1 MDKPTILL
9 ADDDAD
15 VRETTC
21 FGLKAEGFHVVTA
34 VDGLEALR
42 TARDIEPDL
51 IVLDVMMPKANG
63 YRVSSMLK
71 DDQAKGCV
79 SKTIPILLL
88 TARNLSGDPQRE
100 KSFLEFSKAD
110 HMMYKPFEMDE
121 LVALIRELLG
131 RVAAVA
137 S

>member
-1 MDKPTILL
+1 MDRPTILL

-21 FGLKAEGFHVVTA
+21 FALKAEGFHVVTA
-34 VDGLEALR
+34 VDGLDALR
-42 TARDIEPDL
+42 TAREIEPDL

-71 DDQAKGCV
+71 DDQQKGCV
-79 SKTIPILLL
+79 SKTIPIILL
-88 TARNLSGDPQRE
+88 TARNLSGDPERE
-100 KSFLEFSKAD
+100 KHFLDFSKAD

-121 LVALIRELLG
+121 LVALIRDLLV
-131 RVAAVA
+131 RVAAYA

>member
-1 MDKPTILL
+1 MSRVTILL

-34 VDGLEALR
+34 LDGLEALR
-42 TARDIEPDL
+42 TAREIEPDL

-71 DDQAKGCV
+71 DDQDKGCV
-79 SKTIPILLL
+79 SKTIPIILL
-88 TARNLSGDPQRE
+88 TARNLAGDPDRE
-100 KSFLEFSKAD
+100 KFFMDFSKAD
-110 HMMYKPFEMDE
+110 HMMYKPFEMDD
-121 LVALIRELLG
+121 LVELIRKLLAS
-131 RVAAVA
+131 VAAVA